1 MIIIQLFIGI
11 IFALGIGCILFD
23 VFKIPSM
30 KASRATHNLGRKG
43 DKKVSNRR
51 SNVRQDDGR
60 WEARIIIGHK
70 NDGSPMYKSAF
81 AKTQKSALKQLH
93 QLLDLYRDVDLTED
107 CRMTLGEWI
116 DKWLDEY
123 MIFTIKENTIKGYR
137 SQIDHQIKP
146 FIGHKQLASLTTAD
160 IQKFYNKIKKEGRV
174 HPHPIHGHVLSDSM
188 VRKIHMMLHEAMEVA
203 VRERY
208 IVRNPTDN
216 TTIPKK
222 TITEK
227 QVLDDSQLN
236 RFLEAIQGEPYWH
249 DFFYVEVMTGLR
261 RGEICGIKWSDI
273 DFNEGTLCIK
283 RSVSTKEGGGVSIG
297 ETKTDAGVRTII
309 MPPSVATLLQEKQAD
324 AISEWVFPHY
334 TNPSDPLHPSSAYKK
349 LKTILKNIELP
360 MMRFHDL
367 RHTFATHATDG
378 GVDPKTLA
386 GILGHTDAS
395 FTLDTYTHV
404 TGDMQR
410 NAMTVVNSMMQQFL
424 ITEETDG
431 KE

>member
-1 MIIIQLFIGI
+1 MAKRRPQGDGTI
-11 IFALGIGCILFD
+11 
-23 VFKIPSM
+23 
-30 KASRATHNLGRKG
+30 RK
-43 DKKVSNRR
+43 R
-51 SNVRQDDGR
+51 SDGR

-93 QLLDLYRDVDLTED
+93 QLLDLYRDVDLTEE
-107 CRMTLGEWI
+107 CRMTLGEWM

-222 TITEK
+222 TTTEK

-309 MPPSVATLLQEKQAD
+309 MPPSVATLLWKKRSD
-324 AISEWVFPHY
+324 AINEWVFPHY

-349 LKTILKNIELP
+349 LKTLLKRLELP
-360 MMRFHDL
+360 LLRFHDL
-367 RHTFATHATDG
+367 RHTFATQATDG

-404 TGDMQR
+404 TSDMQR
-410 NAMTVVNSMMQQFL
+410 GASAIVNNMMQQFL

-431 KE
+431 K

>member
-1 MIIIQLFIGI
+1 M
-11 IFALGIGCILFD
+11 
-23 VFKIPSM
+23 
-30 KASRATHNLGRKG
+30 
-43 DKKVSNRR
+43 
-51 SNVRQDDGR
+51 
-60 WEARIIIGHK
+60 
-70 NDGSPMYKSAF
+70 
-81 AKTQKSALKQLH
+81 
-93 QLLDLYRDVDLTED
+93 
-107 CRMTLGEWI
+107 
-116 DKWLDEY
+116 
-123 MIFTIKENTIKGYR
+123 
-137 SQIDHQIKP
+137 
-146 FIGHKQLASLTTAD
+146 
-160 IQKFYNKIKKEGRV
+160 
-174 HPHPIHGHVLSDSM
+174 PHPLYGYELSNTM
-188 VRKIHMMLHEAMEVA
+188 VRKVHMLLHQALDVA
-203 VRERY
+203 VKERL
-208 IVRNPTDN
+208 IVRNPTDG

-222 TITEK
+222 TTTEK
-227 QVLDDSQLN
+227 QVLDDGQLE
-236 RFLEAIQGEPYWH
+236 RFMEAIKEEPYWN

-334 TNPSDPLHPSSAYKK
+334 TNPSDPLHPRSAYRK

-360 MMRFHDL
+360 LMRFHDL

-410 NAMTVVNSMMQQFL
+410 NAMTVVNNMMQQFL

>member
-1 MIIIQLFIGI
+1 M
-11 IFALGIGCILFD
+11 
-23 VFKIPSM
+23 
-30 KASRATHNLGRKG
+30 
-43 DKKVSNRR
+43 
-51 SNVRQDDGR
+51 
-60 WEARIIIGHK
+60 
-70 NDGSPMYKSAF
+70 GSPNHHRAQERWLSDVQIRLRKNTE
-81 AKTQKSALKQLH
+81 KCLKAAH
-93 QLLDLYRDVDLTED
+93 QLLDLYRDVDLTEE
-107 CRMTLGEWI
+107 CRMTLGEWM

-222 TITEK
+222 TTTEK

-297 ETKTDAGVRTII
+297 ETKTDAGARTII
-309 MPPSVATLLQEKQAD
+309 MPPSVATLLWKKRSD
-324 AISEWVFPHY
+324 AINEWVFPHY

-349 LKTILKNIELP
+349 LKTLLKRLELP
-360 MMRFHDL
+360 LLRFHDL
-367 RHTFATHATDG
+367 RHTFATQATDG

-404 TGDMQR
+404 TSDMQR
-410 NAMTVVNSMMQQFL
+410 GASAIVNNMMQQFL
-424 ITEETDG
+424 ITEEHNG
-431 KE
+431 EQ

>member
-1 MIIIQLFIGI
+1 MAKRRPQGDGTI
-11 IFALGIGCILFD
+11 
-23 VFKIPSM
+23 
-30 KASRATHNLGRKG
+30 RK
-43 DKKVSNRR
+43 R
-51 SNVRQDDGR
+51 SDGR

-70 NDGSPMYKSAF
+70 NDGTPMYKSAF

-93 QLLDLYRDVDLTED
+93 QLLDLYRDIDLTEE
-107 CRMTLGEWI
+107 CRMTLGEWM
-116 DKWLDEY
+116 DKWMDEY

-222 TITEK
+222 TTTEK

-236 RFLEAIQGEPYWH
+236 RFLEAIQCEPYWH

-309 MPPSVATLLQEKQAD
+309 MPPSVATLLWKKRSD
-324 AISEWVFPHY
+324 AINEWVFPHY

-349 LKTILKNIELP
+349 LKTLLKRLELP
-360 MMRFHDL
+360 LLRFHDL
-367 RHTFATHATDG
+367 RHTFATQATDG

-404 TGDMQR
+404 TSDMQR
-410 NAMTVVNSMMQQFL
+410 GASAIVNNMMQQFL
-424 ITEETDG
+424 ITEENNG
-431 KE
+431 EQ

>member
-1 MIIIQLFIGI
+1 MAKRRPQGDGTI
-11 IFALGIGCILFD
+11 
-23 VFKIPSM
+23 
-30 KASRATHNLGRKG
+30 RK
-43 DKKVSNRR
+43 R
-51 SNVRQDDGR
+51 SDGR

-93 QLLDLYRDVDLTED
+93 QLLDLYRDVDLTEE
-107 CRMTLGEWI
+107 CRMTLGEWM
-116 DKWLDEY
+116 DKWMDEY

-222 TITEK
+222 TTTEK

-236 RFLEAIQGEPYWH
+236 RFLEAIQGEPFWH

-309 MPPSVATLLQEKQAD
+309 MPPSVATLLWKKRSD
-324 AISEWVFPHY
+324 AINEWVFPHY

-349 LKTILKNIELP
+349 LKTLLKRLELP
-360 MMRFHDL
+360 LLRFHDL
-367 RHTFATHATDG
+367 RHTFATQATDG

-395 FTLDTYTHV
+395 FTLVSYTHV
-404 TGDMQR
+404 RSDMQR
-410 NAMTVVNSMMQQFL
+410 GASAIVNNMMQQFL
-424 ITEETDG
+424 ITEENNG
-431 KE
+431 EQ

>member
-1 MIIIQLFIGI
+1 MAKRRPQGDGTI
-11 IFALGIGCILFD
+11 
-23 VFKIPSM
+23 
-30 KASRATHNLGRKG
+30 RK
-43 DKKVSNRR
+43 R
-51 SNVRQDDGR
+51 SDGR

-93 QLLDLYRDVDLTED
+93 QLLDLYRDVDLTEE
-107 CRMTLGEWI
+107 CRMTLGEWM
-116 DKWLDEY
+116 DKWMDEY

-222 TITEK
+222 TTTEK

-309 MPPSVATLLQEKQAD
+309 MPPSVATLLWKKRSE
-324 AISEWVFPHY
+324 AINEWVFPHY

-349 LKTILKNIELP
+349 LQTLLKRLELP
-360 MMRFHDL
+360 LLRFHDL
-367 RHTFATHATDG
+367 RHTFATQATDG

-404 TGDMQR
+404 TSDMQR
-410 NAMTVVNSMMQQFL
+410 GASAIVNNMMQQFL
-424 ITEETDG
+424 ITEENNG
-431 KE
+431 EQ

>member
-1 MIIIQLFIGI
+1 MAKRRPQGDGTI
-11 IFALGIGCILFD
+11 
-23 VFKIPSM
+23 
-30 KASRATHNLGRKG
+30 RK
-43 DKKVSNRR
+43 R
-51 SNVRQDDGR
+51 SDGR

-81 AKTQKSALKQLH
+81 AKTQKSAIKQLH
-93 QLLDLYRDVDLTED
+93 QLLDLYRDVDLPEE
-107 CRMTLGEWI
+107 CRMTLGEWM
-116 DKWLDEY
+116 DKWMDEY

-222 TITEK
+222 TTTEK

-309 MPPSVATLLQEKQAD
+309 MPPSVATLLWKKRSD
-324 AISEWVFPHY
+324 AINEWVFPHY

-349 LKTILKNIELP
+349 LKTLLKRLELP
-360 MMRFHDL
+360 LLRFHDL
-367 RHTFATHATDG
+367 RHTFATQATDG

-404 TGDMQR
+404 TSDMQR
-410 NAMTVVNSMMQQFL
+410 GASAIVNNMMQQFL
-424 ITEETDG
+424 ITEENNG
-431 KE
+431 EQ

>member
-1 MIIIQLFIGI
+1 MAKRRPQGDGTI
-11 IFALGIGCILFD
+11 
-23 VFKIPSM
+23 
-30 KASRATHNLGRKG
+30 RK
-43 DKKVSNRR
+43 R
-51 SNVRQDDGR
+51 SDGR

-93 QLLDLYRDVDLTED
+93 QLLDLYRDVDLTKE
-107 CRMTLGEWI
+107 CRMTLGEWM
-116 DKWLDEY
+116 DKWMDEY

-222 TITEK
+222 TTTEK

-283 RSVSTKEGGGVSIG
+283 RSVSTNEGGGVSIG

-309 MPPSVATLLQEKQAD
+309 MPPSVATLLWEKRSD
-324 AISEWVFPHY
+324 AVNEWVFPHY

-349 LKTILKNIELP
+349 LKTILKRLELP
-360 MMRFHDL
+360 LLRFHDL
-367 RHTFATHATDG
+367 RHTFATQATDG

-404 TGDMQR
+404 TSDMQR
-410 NAMTVVNSMMQQFL
+410 GASAIVNNMMQQFL
-424 ITEETDG
+424 ITEESNG
-431 KE
+431 EQ

>member
-1 MIIIQLFIGI
+1 MANKRRPQGDGTI
-11 IFALGIGCILFD
+11 
-23 VFKIPSM
+23 
-30 KASRATHNLGRKG
+30 RK
-43 DKKVSNRR
+43 R
-51 SNVRQDDGR
+51 SDGR

-93 QLLDLYRDVDLTED
+93 QLLDLYRDVDLTEE
-107 CRMTLGEWI
+107 CRMTLGEWM
-116 DKWLDEY
+116 DKWMDEY

-174 HPHPIHGHVLSDSM
+174 HPHPIRGHVLSDSM

-222 TITEK
+222 TTTEK

-236 RFLEAIQGEPYWH
+236 RFLEAIQCEPYWH

-309 MPPSVATLLQEKQAD
+309 MPPSVATLLWKKRSD
-324 AISEWVFPHY
+324 AINEWVFPHY

-349 LKTILKNIELP
+349 LKTLLKRLELP
-360 MMRFHDL
+360 LLRFHDL
-367 RHTFATHATDG
+367 RHTFATQATDG

-404 TGDMQR
+404 TSDMQR
-410 NAMTVVNSMMQQFL
+410 GASAIVNNMMQQFL
-424 ITEETDG
+424 ITEENNG
-431 KE
+431 EQ